1 MNTPR
6 LIPFIP
12 RKKPTFT
19 PLNGIQHLM
28 LINQRLMLLLMIALL
43 TTLISV
49 GNLRAQQDLPTR
61 EIIVNE
67 LWDTNQTLT
76 SSIVVKSG
84 ATLYIGGSFAT
95 PSAPSFPPNAGA
107 QNITIAFEFVDVNND
122 GIGDIGIT
130 VEQGG
135 ALVINTTGTVDFQK
149 VGTNTGGDDRH
160 WNGLTFESNLNV
172 LSLRTTIRNAFN
184 ALILSVADTLSNL
197 NLNGNANGLVL
208 NEPNTII
215 GGGSISNSSSG
226 AAVTINGDNI
236 GLYSMDFVSAD
247 TAIKVIGN
255 NATIKYVDIDTATSV
270 GLWLAGNNATLDW
283 VTVQDAA
290 KAVQVAGTGISIS
303 NSDFYQGTL
312 GIQVDS
318 AASLTIRNTEIMNNT
333 SDGIISSGSVDAD
346 ALTITNNGG
355 DGIEITQGA
364 FVMVNSSDSANV
376 GTGIRIDTATTLRFN
391 RNNLSNNDA
400 SGDDLQVIHTDSVRA
415 DFNNNWWGVATR
427 VDTMF
432 SSTFDDMIDYTTF
445 RRSGAFL
452 FNGADLN
459 VTASLTYN
467 NFADGAY
474 TIGNTYQ
481 LTYSTTGNVPFLRLT
496 AAAAEINPSPVST
509 PNFGFV
515 TVTIGAAAAAGN
527 VTTTYSTTGI
537 TYTGFPS
544 TVVTSVDPEL
554 SAIRVLNANTSDFG
568 GTNIDNAWLAGSTV
582 RVQWSAPTSIS
593 QVNISYADAQTPTP
607 NVVTVAEDVDASLG
621 FIDINVPG
629 TTLNEDGIVG
639 TGTTGE
645 ITITVENAAGFG
657 TPGTLAIDGIV
668 AVPSAAWNFTPTD
681 ANMTV
686 HFRDLDFS
694 DDIGEDYGP
703 SLYKP
708 ADGEVIYLGAFY
720 EDANGNLR
728 NAGYTRLDPTKPATL
743 PATINNFDNA
753 SDDATNAADTGG
765 EDVAN
770 VIETYDADGAGAFV
784 AIPTPEPITVTVY
797 GDDLNTPAKD
807 GFTSGSENIRWFIY
821 RESWGNHSQSE
832 TSTVD
837 NTSRE
842 VAAFD
847 ADESNANAD
856 GAISIPYVTNTLSD
870 GSGTD
875 GTTTN
880 PAQVI
885 FYDDA
890 FTFNAGN
897 YTAQINEFAFTLE
910 NLNAEGPV
918 TNYNPLT
925 TGGWFWISTYLD
937 HNGAAN
943 ANVLGYDAAA
953 TASNTI
959 LDIATDA
966 DGVNAGIGGVSRVN
980 STPTL
985 GAFEL
990 GNGPGA
996 GGALTLANAFTATND
1011 AGTLNNAV
1019 NAAEAGWF
1027 YYNAATGLFVLTPYV
1042 NAGDAN
1048 NTFTMIKN
1056 GLGEVYWNI
1065 DKTDAVFGATDILT
1079 GEFNITTPV
1088 WDITKGY
1095 IMRIEGPGAAA
1106 NDINFLRF
1114 TGTKLDPSTPIA
1126 LNTGWNL
1133 VPNLRG
1139 GQNVDTFAD
1148 VNQLNIAQAMGS
1160 IADPNIIVKDV
1171 YGDIYWP
1178 AFGINTI
1185 GSMREMHAY
1194 YVYVSDNDV
1203 LRYPADNFV
1212 AKESL
1217 KRGDTKVVNTHFVVD
1232 FNSDNSAIVLIEE
1245 AELSALS
1252 TGSEIGFFN
1261 SRGDLVGA
1269 TVYNGSNI
1277 AATIWGESSLK
1288 EEGEKG
1294 LKPGENFV
1302 VKAFNP
1308 TTNETTLLQNLRFA
1322 KGSSSYQHNGIAMVS
1337 GAELVNESTL
1347 PTAFTLEQNYPNPF
1361 NPSTNI
1367 RFSLADA
1374 ANVQLEVFNIAGQK
1388 VATLVN
1394 GTEMAAGIHSV
1405 NFDASGLASGV
1416 YLYRIQAG
1424 SFVATRKMNL
1434 LR

>member
-12 RKKPTFT
+12 REKPTFI

-28 LINQRLMLLLMIALL
+28 LINQRLMKLLLVSILFVLGTADLL
-43 TTLISV
+43 K
-49 GNLRAQQDLPTR
+49 AQQNLPTR

-84 ATLYIGGSFAT
+84 ATLYIGGSFANPT
-95 PSAPSFPPNAGA
+95 NPTFPPSQGA
-107 QNITIAFEFVDVNND
+107 QNIIVAFEFVDVNND
-122 GIGDIGIT
+122 GVGDIGIT
-130 VEQGG
+130 VEPGG

-149 VGTNTGGDDRH
+149 TGTNTGGDDRH

-184 ALILSVADTLSNL
+184 ALTLSVADTLANL

-215 GGGSISNSSSG
+215 GGGSITNSSSG

-247 TAIKVIGN
+247 TAIKVVGN

-270 GLWLAGNNATLDW
+270 GLWLAGNNATIDW
-283 VTVQDAA
+283 VTIQDAA
-290 KAVQVAGTGISIS
+290 KAVQVAGTGTSIS
-303 NSDFYQGTL
+303 NSDFYQGNL

-333 SDGIISSGSVDAD
+333 LDGIVSAGSVDAD
-346 ALTITNNGG
+346 AITVSNNGG
-355 DGIEITQGA
+355 DGIEITQGS
-364 FVMVNSSDSANV
+364 FIMVNSSDSANV
-376 GTGIRIDTATTLRFN
+376 GTGIRIDSASTLRFN
-391 RNNLSNNDA
+391 RNNLSDNDA
-400 SGDDLQVIHTDSVRA
+400 SGNDLQVIHLDSLRA
-415 DFNNNWWGVATR
+415 DFNNNWWGVGTR

-445 RRSGAFL
+445 RRNGAFL
-452 FNGADLN
+452 FNGADLA
-459 VTASLTYN
+459 VTESLTYN
-467 NFADGAY
+467 NFADGDY
-474 TIGNTYQ
+474 TIGNKYQ

-496 AAAAEINPSPVST
+496 AAAAEIDPNPVTT

-515 TVTIGAAAAAGN
+515 DITIGAAAAPGN
-527 VTTTYSTTGI
+527 VTTTFSTTGV
-537 TYTGFPS
+537 TYGGFS
-544 TVVTSVDPEL
+544 NAVVTSVDPEL
-554 SAIRVLNANTSDFG
+554 SAIFVTNANTSDFG
-568 GTNIDNAWLAGSTV
+568 GTNIDDAWLAGSTV
-582 RVQWSAPTSIS
+582 RVQWSAPSSIS
-593 QVNISYADAQTPTP
+593 LVNISYADNQSPTP
-607 NVVTVAEDVDASLG
+607 NVVTVAENVDATIG
-621 FIDINVPG
+621 FIDFTVPN

-639 TGTTGE
+639 TGTTGQV
-645 ITITVENAAGFG
+645 TITVENANGTG
-657 TPGTLAIDGIV
+657 TPGTLIIDGIV
-668 AVPSAAWNFTPTD
+668 AKPTATWDFTPTD

-720 EDANGNLR
+720 TDSDNNLK
-728 NAGYTRLDPTKPATL
+728 NAGYTLLDPTKPAGL
-743 PATINNFDNA
+743 PTTINKFDNA
-753 SDDATNAADTGG
+753 ADDATNAADTGG

-770 VIETYDADGAGAFV
+770 ITEIYDADGAGVIV
-784 AIPTPEPITVTVY
+784 AVNAPEPITVTVY

-807 GFTSGSENIRWFIY
+807 GFRSGSDNIRWFIY
-821 RESWGNHSQSE
+821 RESWGSHSQSE

-842 VAAFD
+842 VGAFD
-847 ADESNANAD
+847 IDESNANAD
-856 GAISIPYVTNTLSD
+856 GVRTIQYVTNTLSD
-870 GSGTD
+870 GSGAD
-875 GTTTN
+875 GAAAD
-880 PAQVI
+880 PAQII

-897 YTAQINEFAFTLE
+897 YTAQVDEFAFTRQ
-910 NLNAEGPV
+910 NLDTEGPV
-918 TNYNPLT
+918 TTYTPLT
-925 TGGWFWISTYLD
+925 GGGWFWISTYLD
-937 HNGAAN
+937 HNGGGN
-943 ANVLGYDAAA
+943 ANTLGYDAAA
-953 TASNTI
+953 NAGAI
-959 LDIATDA
+959 LDIATDVDA
-966 DGVNAGIGGVSRVN
+966 AAGIGGVSRKDA
-980 STPTL
+980 TPTL
-985 GAFEL
+985 GAFQL
-990 GNGPGA
+990 GVGPGA
-996 GGALTLANAFTATND
+996 GGALTSANAFTTTND
-1011 AGTLNNAV
+1011 AGTLNNAT

-1027 YYNAATGLFVLTPYV
+1027 YYNSATGLFALTPYV
-1042 NAGDAN
+1042 NAGSAN
-1048 NTFTMIKN
+1048 NTFTMMKN

-1065 DKTDAVFGATDILT
+1065 DKTDAVFGATDIAT
-1079 GEFNITTPV
+1079 GEFNVTPPV
-1088 WDITKGY
+1088 WDVTKGY
-1095 IMRIEGPGAAA
+1095 IIRIEGPGAAA

-1114 TGTKLDPSTPIA
+1114 TGTKVTPTTPIT

-1139 GQNVDTFAD
+1139 GQNVDTFDD
-1148 VNQLNIAQAMGS
+1148 VNQLNIASAMGS

-1194 YVYVSDNDV
+1194 YVYVSTPDV
-1203 LRYPADNFV
+1203 LRYPADSFT
-1212 AKESL
+1212 AKETL
-1217 KRGDTKVVNTHFVVD
+1217 KRGETKVANTHFVVD
-1232 FNSDNSAIVLIEE
+1232 FNSDNSAIVLIEASKLTQL
-1245 AELSALS
+1245 AEG
-1252 TGSEIGFFN
+1252 TEVGFFN

-1269 TVYNGSNI
+1269 TVYTGSNI
-1277 AATIWGESSLK
+1277 AATLWGQSSMK
-1288 EEGEKG
+1288 EENEKG
-1294 LKPGENFV
+1294 LLPGEAFTI
-1302 VKAFNP
+1302 KAFDP
-1308 TTNETTLLQNLRFA
+1308 STNETMVLKDLSFS
-1322 KGSSSYQHNGIAMVS
+1322 KGSGVYQHNGIEMIS
-1337 GAELVNESTL
+1337 GAQLVNESEL
-1347 PTAFTLEQNYPNPF
+1347 PTEFALEQNYPNPF
-1361 NPSTNI
+1361 NPSTTI

-1374 ANVQLEVFNIAGQK
+1374 ATVQLEVFNIAGQR
-1388 VATLVN
+1388 VASIIN
-1394 GTEMAAGIHSV
+1394 GNEMAAGIHAVS
-1405 NFDASGLASGV
+1405 FDASSLASGV

-1434 LR
+1434 IR